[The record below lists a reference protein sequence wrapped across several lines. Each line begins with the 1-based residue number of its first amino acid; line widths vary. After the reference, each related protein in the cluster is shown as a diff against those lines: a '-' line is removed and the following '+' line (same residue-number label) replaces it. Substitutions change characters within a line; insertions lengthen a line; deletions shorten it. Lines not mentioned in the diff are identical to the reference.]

1 MHKSRKTSIA
11 ALAAIIATSQAAA
24 VAPADE
30 AAAPRDLQVTVRA
43 LEAEVVELR
52 GLPFKTS
59 VPAEVQSQEEF
70 GQFLD
75 QRIGEV
81 MPDAMSDNYGLI
93 VRRLGLYRGELAN
106 FRQTAKSV
114 MSSQAAAYYD
124 PDVQRF
130 YVLMQDGPDLIMR
143 MLFSHEL
150 YHGLQDQHFGL
161 EKYMPRRGSSPA
173 LDSDQ
178 MTARQSVVEGE
189 ATYIMNMWIVKQMAN
204 KEPTR
209 ELMAPVVRMQSEM
222 DMDAIRSMV
231 KMPQAADL
239 MGESMQAAMKAS
251 ESIPSFIMESMMGV
265 YLKGLAF
272 VFAVQDQG
280 WSEVEKLYGE
290 YPPQS
295 TEQILHPEKWQ
306 SREPHSAITFQNLA
320 KVSALKDWTLLAS
333 DVVGEF
339 QWRVIFKEQ
348 GLGKEA
354 ETASAGWDG
363 DRYAIFKHKDS
374 DATLMLLRTS
384 WDSSA
389 EAEEFADT
397 YRRLLTNKYAGAPE
411 PVRLIQEGEDVYVVE
426 GGRKRD
432 LAALMKGL
440 RKTKKTK
447 VM

>member
-1 MHKSRKTSIA
+1 MSRSRKTW
-11 ALAAIIATSQAAA
+11 IIALSAMIAGQAASLPPEPDNDKSA
-24 VAPADE
+24 
-30 AAAPRDLQVTVRA
+30 DLQATVRA

-75 QRIGEV
+75 QRISEV

-189 ATYIMNMWIVKQMAN
+189 ATYIMNMWIVKQMAK

-306 SREPHSAITFQNLA
+306 SREHSAITFQNLA
-320 KVSALKDWTLLAS
+320 GLSALKDWTLLAS

-363 DRYAIFKHKDS
+363 DRYAIFKHKAS

-389 EAEEFADT
+389 EAEEFADA